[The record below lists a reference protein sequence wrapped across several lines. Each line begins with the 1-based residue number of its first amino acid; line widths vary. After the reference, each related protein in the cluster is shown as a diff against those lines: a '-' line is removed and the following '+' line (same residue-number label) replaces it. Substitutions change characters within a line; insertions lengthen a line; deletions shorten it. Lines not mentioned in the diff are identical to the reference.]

1 MEELIERIGAKAGI
15 ASDAARNSV
24 AALLSYLDKNAPKGR
39 MEELYAAV
47 PGTEALVG
55 KRRGGIFGAFG
66 GGLMGVYTQLSSSGL
81 SNEQMQ
87 RAGEELL
94 AFAREKVGD
103 DAVDDVI
110 GSVPALRQL
119 L

>member
-1 MEELIERIGAKAGI
+1 MDELIERIEEKAGI
-15 ASDAARNSV
+15 SSDAARSSV
-24 AALLSYLDKNAPKGR
+24 AALLSYLDKNAPKRR

-47 PGTEALVG
+47 PGSEALVG

-66 GGLMGVYTQLSSSGL
+66 GGLMGVYSQLSAAGL

-87 RAGEELL
+87 HAGEELMV
-94 AFAREKVGD
+94 FAREKVGD

-110 GSVPALRQL
+110 GLVPALRQL